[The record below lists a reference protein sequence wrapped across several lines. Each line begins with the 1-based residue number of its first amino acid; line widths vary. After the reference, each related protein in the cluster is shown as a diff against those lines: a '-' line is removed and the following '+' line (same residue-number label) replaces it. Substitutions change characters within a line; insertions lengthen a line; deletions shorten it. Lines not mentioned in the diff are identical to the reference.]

1 MPAEIFGAR
10 SPIVRT
16 YWETNL
22 EYKRVAIRVQNGA
35 LQSNATSNVSNAQY
49 ELKIPAIDFKSEIN
63 LSPYIKPFIDTRD
76 FTSDRFYFVYIW
88 TKTKL
93 TTGTEDLSWT
103 YDTTI
108 IAGNGYNYS
117 YQQDV
122 GGPISLGLEQGFK
135 SINAG
140 DSPNDS
146 TSTSVTNDGVVHN
159 TDKYMLTDAPY
170 FVVPK
175 TGAMI
180 VAVRF
185 DDNASEKV
193 YLTNYINS
201 WNATGNVP
209 AGSIAGT
216 GPVVGDLFHSHS
228 NYDALPTGRYN
239 ASADS
244 STGIVA
250 SLVFS
255 SSAADWVAVTRTDS
269 VNKVWDIIQTDYD
282 DDGTTGAQGDTGD
295 QVPAVNSFLDG
306 PVEVRR
312 VDTCDDSG
320 VGKRWSKITFV
331 NKYGALQEFYF
342 FGNMVIDTNVK
353 RDKFNQSNKIGD
365 DSRTYRAT
373 IGTKIKDATRRY
385 TINTGRHYDERYNEV
400 FTQIM
405 LSEQIWLTDNRE
417 SVTAGVIPFAK
428 PVRLI
433 SSDWKYNT
441 DHFKLRDY
449 QFVFEDAEEYLDL
462 NV

>member
-22 EYKRVAIRVQNGA
+22 EYKRVAIRVLNGA
-35 LQSNATSNVSNAQY
+35 LQSNATSNVNNAQY
-49 ELKIPAIDFKSEIN
+49 ELKVPAIDSRAEIN

-76 FTSDRFYFVYIW
+76 FTSDRYYFVYIW

-93 TTGTEDLSWT
+93 TTGTEDLNWL
-103 YDTTI
+103 YDTTMI
-108 IAGNGYNYS
+108 VGNGYNYS

-122 GGPISLGLEQGFK
+122 GGPISLGVEQGFK

-146 TSTSVTNDGVVHN
+146 TSTSATNNGVVHN

-170 FVVPK
+170 LVVPK
-175 TGAMI
+175 NQ
-180 VAVRF
+180 VANIDVRF

-193 YLTNYINS
+193 YLTNYLNR
-201 WNATGNVP
+201 WNDTAQVP

-216 GPVVGDLFHSHS
+216 GPIISDVLHSHS
-228 NYDALPTGRYN
+228 NYTSLPTGRYN
-239 ASADS
+239 ASADDNTS
-244 STGIVA
+244 VVA
-250 SLVFS
+250 SLVACS
-255 SSAADWVAVTRTDS
+255 SSADWVAVTRTDS
-269 VNKVWDIIQTDYD
+269 FNKVWGLVQGDFDG
-282 DDGTTGAQGDTGD
+282 DGTSGAEGDTD
-295 QVPAVNSFLDG
+295 DKFPEPNSFLDG
-306 PVEVRR
+306 PIEVRR

-331 NKYGALQEFYF
+331 NKYGALQEFFF
-342 FGNMVIDTNVK
+342 FGNMVVDTVVK
-353 RDKFNQSNKIGD
+353 RDKFNQSNKVGSTSQI
-365 DSRTYRAT
+365 YRAT
-373 IGTKIKDATRRY
+373 IGTKVKDATRRY

-417 SVTAGVIPFAK
+417 SVTAGVTPFAK